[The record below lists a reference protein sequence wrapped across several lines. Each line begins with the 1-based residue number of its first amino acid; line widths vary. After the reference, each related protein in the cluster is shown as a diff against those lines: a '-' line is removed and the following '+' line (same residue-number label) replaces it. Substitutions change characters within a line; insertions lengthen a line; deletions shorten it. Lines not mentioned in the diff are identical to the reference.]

1 MAIKDHDIKKY
12 KNIVQ
17 SNHSFFKQFYYHS
30 IIDSNLIKFDSIL
43 ENGILTKKMIEYSGL
58 PTLYTHSA
66 DDYDS
71 KNGNDFISLTK
82 YTNKSTLSSMFES
95 FAWHTL
101 SSLSL
106 MIDKNIKTTS
116 IGDKEI
122 YFNDEIF
129 SSLTISTD
137 NIKGILLPDI
147 LSNKSFD
154 RICPLANDLTCYTR
168 NYLNNWIYQVEEYFN
183 QTIDKEKILGSV
195 NELWDI
201 LNKDGSPE
209 KWFNYALE
217 RQKYDT
223 GSNVNEV
230 LANIIKELWQNKL
243 KLENPKFIDVVKII
257 NDDRYPI
264 YEIKEKE
271 LVKILK

>member
-71 KNGNDFISLTK
+71 KNGNDFISLTQH
-82 YTNKSTLSSMFES
+82 TNKTSLSLMFES

-116 IGDKEI
+116 IGDKET
-122 YFNDEIF
+122 YFDDEIF

-154 RICPLANDLTCYTR
+154 RICPLSNDLTCYTR

-230 LANIIKELWQNKL
+230 LVNIIKELWQNKL

>member
-71 KNGNDFISLTK
+71 KNGNDFISLTQ
-82 YTNKSTLSSMFES
+82 YTNKTSLSLMFES

-116 IGDKEI
+116 IGDKET
-122 YFNDEIF
+122 YFDDEIF

-168 NYLNNWIYQVEEYFN
+168 GYINNWIYQVEEYFN

-217 RQKYDT
+217 RQKYNT

-230 LANIIKELWQNKL
+230 LANIIKELWENKL